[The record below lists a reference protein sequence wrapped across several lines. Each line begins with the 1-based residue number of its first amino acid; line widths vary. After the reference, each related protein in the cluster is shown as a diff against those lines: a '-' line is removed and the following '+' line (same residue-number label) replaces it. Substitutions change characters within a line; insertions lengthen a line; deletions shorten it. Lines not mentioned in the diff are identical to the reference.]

1 MRDASHWPKKNWV
14 RFLTPD
20 PKNTLT
26 SCITRSSYTHPT
38 LILHKSCRMSVGW
51 ECYNAVQLQV
61 THEYKKTHRTPNG
74 GVRCVFIR
82 SLCFNP
88 DWIWNLFHTCSLW
101 FVWYMSMISLSRRD
115 FQTDNTQIIS
125 ELTSSQRSDHWQEDT
140 NCDWPIR
147 KRTLFGVRCAV
158 CLALPNRYPSCNHY
172 NKDTSLWWVRYEFD
186 RCLRFPYLWTE
197 LHRTHIEDTTV
208 FERCYNGFRT
218 VSLRL

>member
-1 MRDASHWPKKNWV
+1 M
-14 RFLTPD
+14 
-20 PKNTLT
+20 
-26 SCITRSSYTHPT
+26 C
-38 LILHKSCRMSVGW
+38 
-51 ECYNAVQLQV
+51 
-61 THEYKKTHRTPNG
+61 
-74 GVRCVFIR
+74 FIR

-101 FVWYMSMISLSRRD
+101 FVWYMSMISLSGRD
-115 FQTDNTQIIS
+115 FQTDNTQIINVI
-125 ELTSSQRSDHWQEDT
+125 TSCQGSDPWQEDT

-158 CLALPNRYPSCNHY
+158 CLALPNRSSSYNHY

-186 RCLRFPYLWTE
+186 RCLIFPYLWTE

-218 VSLRL
+218 VSLRFQNGISLVIEPQNTPHTAHRLGSFAVCFEELHTW